1 MQVVYPKRFISRTIN
16 NFLNDSSQDD
26 NIIPNFL
33 FEERKKVFIRLPFC
47 GKNEKLSKTFIA
59 KLNKFFIHLSLL
71 MMNSSVLILA
81 VCRTPVTYELSKMTL
96 LSMSSRSS
104 VDRAPAR
111 CYAMSCGEF
120 PKELGLPVIVVT
132 ICSTRGVKTSK
143 QWPKFFK
150 LQFIPILTIRNN

>member
-104 VDRAPAR
+104 VDRAPVRCLGGHGFDSCQGLRFFSLSYAR
-111 CYAMSCGEF
+111 VMLISSLC
-120 PKELGLPVIVVT
+120 
-132 ICSTRGVKTSK
+132 
-143 QWPKFFK
+143 
-150 LQFIPILTIRNN
+150 ILSNDPCKN